1 MRPSLVN
8 SGRQSW
14 AKSRCREWMSRC
26 AACCVRGPRCSTGR
40 SFVQGSMASHSQST
54 WVELRSRVRISSNW
68 RCGMCRLRKE
78 CSWKSSACL
87 PARVRKARDGG
98 LTGAEDAWG
107 FGRIQSFGQRREHH
121 CDLLRGGFQT
131 IQRSVASSTERRA
144 AGLTPKRLDLLG
156 MTMLAIANQ
165 RVDLGI
171 GDPAIRALRVGT
183 GKALGVHALGC
194 SSAAFDLAPGA
205 YRPRRWLFTR
215 RGSGGETTG
224 GAIVWAA
231 GLEQTVE
238 PAALGPSS

>member
-1 MRPSLVN
+1 
-8 SGRQSW
+8 
-14 AKSRCREWMSRC
+14 
-26 AACCVRGPRCSTGR
+26 
-40 SFVQGSMASHSQST
+40 
-54 WVELRSRVRISSNW
+54 
-68 RCGMCRLRKE
+68 MCRLRKE

-107 FGRIQSFGQRREHH
+107 SGRIQSFGQRREHH
-121 CDLLRGGFQT
+121 C
-131 IQRSVASSTERRA
+131 
-144 AGLTPKRLDLLG
+144 DLLG

-224 GAIVWAA
+224 GAIV
-231 GLEQTVE
+231 
-238 PAALGPSS
+238 